1 MDLNRFCPC
10 FWKCYLGSAISKCYH
25 KNCYFETLNFLAT
38 KTKKKYRKQAVFGTF
53 YGCGGRTRTYDL
65 RVMSGDILNF
75 FNLKS
80 RVYLR
85 IIKDNR
91 IYLSSNK
98 IHFPQI

>member
-1 MDLNRFCPC
+1 MKTTVKIYIKKSETVVVSDF
-10 FWKCYLGSAISKCYH
+10 SAPISKSV
-25 KNCYFETLNFLAT
+25 
-38 KTKKKYRKQAVFGTF
+38 RIV
-53 YGCGGRTRTYDL
+53 GCGGRTRTYDL

-85 IIKDNR
+85 IIENNR
-91 IYLSSNK
+91 TYLSSNK